1 MCKFFCHKKC
11 ADLVMTKCVSATDME
26 LEGHN
31 PLAHIRY
38 NVEHSFVDMQSLMPA
53 WCMHCGK
60 FGRKD
65 FIKCK
70 GTSALFGRLCKLL
83 ECENACHKKCA
94 HNIPNYCGMP
104 TSLPELAALRLSGE
118 SHRPSALVSPST
130 VKPSHLGSPQDAITN
145 YEGLKL
151 LGRGNFGKVV
161 LARHKATDTFV
172 AIKSIKKAVAMENNE
187 LENIEVEREIFRV
200 AGLEAHPF
208 LVQLRSFFSD
218 STHFFFVMEYIVG
231 GDLMFHIQK
240 RKFTFEEARYFAAE
254 VLLAIE
260 YLHKHDIIYRDLK
273 LDNIMLTADGH
284 VKLTDFGLCKPKMPW
299 DSHTGTFCGTP
310 EFIAPEI
317 LSEKSYT
324 RAVDWWAFGVLL
336 YELTM
341 GQVLKKYALHTNMD
355 IVTLFRKDRDGNI

>member
-1 MCKFFCHKKC
+1 MAEYVFL
-11 ADLVMTKCVSATDME
+11 DLDHV
-26 LEGHN
+26 
-31 PLAHIRY
+31 
-38 NVEHSFVDMQSLMPA
+38 
-53 WCMHCGK
+53 
-60 FGRKD
+60 
-65 FIKCK
+65 
-70 GTSALFGRLCKLL
+70 

-104 TSLPELAALRLSGE
+104 TSLPELAAMRLSGE
-118 SHRPSALVSPST
+118 SRRPSAADSPT
-130 VKPSHLGSPQDAITN
+130 TAEPSQLESPLDSIKN

-161 LARHKATDTFV
+161 LARHTPTGTLV
-172 AIKSIKKAVAMENNE
+172 AIKSIKKAVAIENNE

-200 AGLEAHPF
+200 AGLESHPF

-218 STHFFFVMEYIVG
+218 STYFYFVMEYIVG

-240 RKFTFEEARYFAAE
+240 RKFNLDEARYFAAE

-260 YLHKHDIIYRDLK
+260 YLHMHNIIYRDLK
-273 LDNIMLTADGH
+273 LDNIMLSADGH
-284 VKLTDFGLCKPKMPW
+284 VKLTDFGLCKPKMSW
-299 DSHTGTFCGTP
+299 DSQTGTFCGTP

-336 YELTM
+336 YELIM
-341 GQVLKKYALHTNMD
+341 GQVPRELVN
-355 IVTLFRKDRDGNI
+355 V

>member
-11 ADLVMTKCVSATDME
+11 AELILTKCVSATDLE

-38 NVEHSFVDMQSLMPA
+38 NVEHNFSDMQSLMPA

-70 GTSALFGRLCKLL
+70 GTPLL
-83 ECENACHKKCA
+83 GCGWTYHSVECENVCHKKCA

-118 SHRPSALVSPST
+118 SRRPST
-130 VKPSHLGSPQDAITN
+130 VASPTTAESSQQASPHDSIKN

-161 LARHKATDTFV
+161 LARHIPTDTLV

-187 LENIEVEREIFRV
+187 LENIEVELEIFRV
-200 AGLEAHPF
+200 AGLESHPF

-218 STHFFFVMEYIVG
+218 STHFYFVMEYIVG

-240 RKFTFEEARYFAAE
+240 RKFTPDEARYFAAE
-254 VLLAIE
+254 VLLALE
-260 YLHKHDIIYRDLK
+260 YLHKHNIIYRDLK
-273 LDNIMLTADGH
+273 LDNIMLSADGH
-284 VKLTDFGLCKPKMPW
+284 VKLTDFGLCKPRMEW
-299 DSHTGTFCGTP
+299 DSQTGTFCGTP

-336 YELTM
+336 YELIL
-341 GQVLKKYALHTNMD
+341 GQVQV
-355 IVTLFRKDRDGNI
+355 I